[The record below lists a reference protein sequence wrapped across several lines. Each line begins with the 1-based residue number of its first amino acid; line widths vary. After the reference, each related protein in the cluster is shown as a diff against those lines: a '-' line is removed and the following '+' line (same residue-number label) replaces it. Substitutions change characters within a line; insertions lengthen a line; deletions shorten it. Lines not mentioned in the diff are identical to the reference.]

1 MDNSSIFNDTMVEM
15 PVASSRATLKLSL
28 SIAYVVLFLV
38 GTIGNMF
45 VIVMIMNV
53 LTSMRRTS
61 VRGKR
66 MSLSNTNHV
75 FIYVLGLS
83 FVDLVVI
90 LHLPFLVVD
99 LLKGQWLF
107 GTAMCKLYWFG
118 ESISKLLS
126 SFIMTVLSWDRYLA
140 VCSPVKSMRIR
151 SNCVAVLVLLTC
163 SLLAVILLLPVLIQS
178 SVFRINKMS
187 MMSLSEN
194 SEELR
199 LSDLQG
205 TTISKC
211 VFDSDA
217 MFTLYTFMIGF
228 ALPAV
233 LITLFYS
240 RVIYKVQKT
249 TQNMHGTRVAQQGN
263 QGKRDPAS
271 LRVQQ
276 VTKRI
281 VAVILFYFLCWTP
294 QWTLNIM
301 SQFNLI
307 HVSWMTPALSAM
319 FFVAHLLVCF
329 NSAANPVLY
338 ALINR
343 ELRQQHVMAMARKR
357 QSFTHATHEAL
368 EISHTMPRGSSAALS
383 VVSLEIK
390 RNTFWH
396 RLGRSLAG
404 LKVSILQVS
413 AKKNSSRSPSR
424 ASVLSMEPF
433 RESLIPPSPACAST
447 TMVPEIMVTDSD
459 DYL

>member
-1 MDNSSIFNDTMVEM
+1 MDNSTLFNATTAELPVE
-15 PVASSRATLKLSL
+15 ASRTTLKLSL
-28 SIAYVVLFLV
+28 SIAYIILFLV
-38 GTIGNMF
+38 GTIGNGI
-45 VIVMIMNV
+45 VIVMIINV

-61 VRGKR
+61 LR
-66 MSLSNTNHV
+66 LSV
-75 FIYVLGLS
+75 
-83 FVDLVVI
+83 VDLVVI

-99 LLKGQWLF
+99 LLKGEWLF

-126 SFIMTVLSWDRYLA
+126 SFVMTVLSWDRYLA

-151 SNCVAVLVLLTC
+151 SNCVALLVLLIC

-178 SVFRINKMS
+178 TVFKIDKMS
-187 MMSLSEN
+187 MMPLQDDSDEH
-194 SEELR
+194 R
-199 LSDLQG
+199 LSDLHG

-217 MFTLYTFMIGF
+217 VFTMYTFMIGF
-228 ALPAV
+228 AFPAI

-240 RVIYKVQKT
+240 RVICKVQKSSR
-249 TQNMHGTRVAQQGN
+249 NMRGARTIPE
-263 QGKRDPAS
+263 QGKKDIPS
-271 LRVQQ
+271 HRVQQ

-301 SQFNLI
+301 TQFNLI

-357 QSFTHATHEAL
+357 QSFTHATHGAL
-368 EISHTMPRGSSAALS
+368 EISHNLPRGSAGGVS
-383 VVSLEIK
+383 VVSLELK
-390 RNTFWH
+390 RNTLWERITR
-396 RLGRSLAG
+396 RLAELRTSLLRAT
-404 LKVSILQVS
+404 S
-413 AKKNSSRSPSR
+413 KKPKSRSPSHGSEIS
-424 ASVLSMEPF
+424 AEPLK
-433 RESLIPPSPACAST
+433 ESLLVIPTPSATPAAE
-447 TMVPEIMVTDSD
+447 VPEITVTDND